1 MGLAS
6 VTTIM
11 PLLLRMTAG
20 DFFERVKAGIG
31 WKENRCIYSFGVVL
45 TLMILQRA
53 TGRKTLSRTVGLA
66 VAVADGEKG
75 CQRLRRGQLSS
86 NTGAYSRARS
96 RLPRPGV
103 ERAMEQMLE
112 QLQQPELAGKGQH
125 FYILD
130 GSSVLLTH
138 EPELAKAFPPGRNQ
152 NGMSHWP
159 VVKLVVAHQ
168 LGSGLASSPAWG
180 PMYGPRA
187 VSEQA
192 LAVPVM
198 RGLPAGSVILGDS
211 NFGVFS
217 VAYRA
222 DQLGHSVLLRLTE
235 ARAKKLLGKLPPPG
249 FQGQIQWVPS
259 RDDRRSLPGLPRQ
272 ACLEGRLICR
282 HLKRGAKTIRLYLF
296 TTLREAA
303 EEELVAIYGERWNI
317 ELDIRSLKRSLN
329 LHALTAKSVSMV
341 EKELL
346 VGVMTYN
353 LVRTVMVQA
362 AAAANLSPRRLSF
375 MRVLDAVET
384 AAFRLALATTDLQRE
399 QIYAQVLQSAAQ
411 CRLPQRQKRRVEPR
425 AVLQRPRGHPI
436 LKGSRQAARE
446 KLMTPPG

>member
-1 MGLAS
+1 MAQSS

-53 TGRKTLSRTVGLA
+53 SGRKTLSRTVGLT
-66 VAVADGEKG
+66 VAVAGCEQG

-112 QLQQPELAGKGQH
+112 QLQQPELAGKPPP

-130 GSSVLLTH
+130 GSSVLLAH
-138 EPELAKAFPPGRNQ
+138 EPELVEAFPPGRNQ
-152 NGMSHWP
+152 NGTSHWP

-168 LGSGLASSPAWG
+168 LASGLAASPAWG

-198 RGLPAGSVILGDS
+198 RGLPAGSVILGDR

-272 ACLEGRLICR
+272 ACLSGRLICR
-282 HLKRGAKTIRLYLF
+282 HLVCGAKTIRLYLF

-303 EEELVAIYGERWNI
+303 AEELVAIYGERWNI

-329 LHALTAKSVSMV
+329 LHALTAKSASMV

-375 MRVLDAVET
+375 MRVLDVVET

-399 QIYAQVLQSAAQ
+399 QIHAQVLQSAAQ
-411 CRLPQRQKRRVEPR
+411 CRLPQRPQRRVEPR
-425 AVLQRPRGHPI
+425 AVLQRPRGHPV

>member
-1 MGLAS
+1 
-6 VTTIM
+6 
-11 PLLLRMTAG
+11 
-20 DFFERVKAGIG
+20 
-31 WKENRCIYSFGVVL
+31 
-45 TLMILQRA
+45 
-53 TGRKTLSRTVGLA
+53 
-66 VAVADGEKG
+66 
-75 CQRLRRGQLSS
+75 
-86 NTGAYSRARS
+86 
-96 RLPRPGV
+96 
-103 ERAMEQMLE
+103 ML
-112 QLQQPELAGKGQH
+112 
-125 FYILD
+125 
-130 GSSVLLTH
+130 
-138 EPELAKAFPPGRNQ
+138 
-152 NGMSHWP
+152 
-159 VVKLVVAHQ
+159 KLVVAHQ
-168 LGSGLASSPAWG
+168 LKSGLASSPAWG

-198 RGLPAGSVILGDS
+198 RGLPAGSVILGDC

-235 ARAKKLLGKLPPPG
+235 VRAKKLLGKLPPPG

-303 EEELVAIYGERWNI
+303 ADLVAIYGERWNI

-329 LHALTAKSVSMV
+329 LHALTAKSTSMV
-341 EKELL
+341 EKELR

-353 LVRTVMVQA
+353 LVRTVMLQA

-375 MRVLDAVET
+375 MRVLDVVET
-384 AAFRLALATTDLQRE
+384 AAFRLALATTDLQRA
-399 QIYAQVLQSAAQ
+399 QIHAQVLRSAAQ
-411 CRLPQRQKRRVEPR
+411 CRLPQRQQRRAEPR

-446 KLMTPPG
+446 KLMAPPG

>member
-1 MGLAS
+1 
-6 VTTIM
+6 
-11 PLLLRMTAG
+11 
-20 DFFERVKAGIG
+20 
-31 WKENRCIYSFGVVL
+31 
-45 TLMILQRA
+45 
-53 TGRKTLSRTVGLA
+53 
-66 VAVADGEKG
+66 
-75 CQRLRRGQLSS
+75 
-86 NTGAYSRARS
+86 
-96 RLPRPGV
+96 V
-103 ERAMEQMLE
+103 ELAMEQMLE

-130 GSSVLLTH
+130 GSSVLLAH
-138 EPELAKAFPPGRNQ
+138 EPELVEAFAPGRNQ

-198 RGLPAGSVILGDS
+198 RGLPAGSVILGDC

-272 ACLEGRLICR
+272 ACLSGGLICR
-282 HLKRGAKTIRLYLF
+282 HLVRGAKTIRLYLF
-296 TTLREAA
+296 TPLREAA

-329 LHALTAKSVSMV
+329 LHALTAKSKSMV

-375 MRVLDAVET
+375 MRVLDVVET
-384 AAFRLALATTDLQRE
+384 AAFRLALATTDLQRA

-411 CRLPQRQKRRVEPR
+411 CRLPQRKQRRVEPR
-425 AVLQRPRGHPI
+425 AVLQRPRGHPV